1 HCGCT
6 RNNFVLSIILTIR
19 PTQIPQL
26 VAGLAEIH
34 KRGWIH
40 RNIKCENVFLGE
52 DNTIVI
58 GKYLA
63 HLFHPDKPGDFGFTS
78 LNPTII
84 EKPSSEE
91 VGDILF
97 WAPEICKGNPINQK
111 VDIWALG
118 IVVLE
123 IINFGKAPYE
133 GDHLE
138 KGELKRTIIEQGRPH
153 YPQNMDTRLVDF
165 VDRCLEPDCQQ
176 RASANELLEVGHI
189 ILCKH
194 TLFIIFSG
202 AIPNIQQAY
211 GTDAVCLFDS
221 VLLVHQPSIA
231 SCHPIAKSPY
241 FRYDLVSNSPRWN
254 ANISQTSK
262 CPFSRRKGRSPAP
275 PRNRKSQ
282 PTTTSK
288 RQILIC
294 GSMNMQIKEV
304 VTKKQ
309 VH

>member
-1 HCGCT
+1 
-6 RNNFVLSIILTIR
+6 
-19 PTQIPQL
+19 QIPQL

-40 RNIKCENVFLGE
+40 RNIKCENVFLSE

-58 GKYLA
+58 G
-63 HLFHPDKPGDFGFTS
+63 DFGFSS
-78 LNPTII
+78 LKPTII

-194 TLFIIFSG
+194 KFFILFSG

-221 VLLVHQPSIA
+221 VLLVHRPSL
-231 SCHPIAKSPY
+231 PIAKSPY

-262 CPFSRRKGRSPAP
+262 
-275 PRNRKSQ
+275 
-282 PTTTSK
+282 
-288 RQILIC
+288 
-294 GSMNMQIKEV
+294 
-304 VTKKQ
+304 
-309 VH
+309 